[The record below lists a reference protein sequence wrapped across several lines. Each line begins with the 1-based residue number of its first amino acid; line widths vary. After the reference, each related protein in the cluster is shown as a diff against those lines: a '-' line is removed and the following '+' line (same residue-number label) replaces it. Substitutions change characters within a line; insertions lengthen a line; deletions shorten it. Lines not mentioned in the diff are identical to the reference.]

1 MNWYFSICFLVTL
14 PLYLPLPLDL
24 HLYLF
29 RSCICFHCCIWICI
43 CFSICFCIRI
53 SIYFLFVFVFI
64 FVFIFMILFLYLY
77 FFRGQFKCF
86 VFQMD
91 FYYFLGLRSSS
102 FIFYEFD
109 HILSFCSF
117 FDLTCW
123 AIRND
128 EWIGSIQI
136 VLTIVKCWAKI
147 LYCGHLI

>member
-1 MNWYFSICFLVTL
+1 MNWYLSICFLVTL

-29 RSCICFHCCIWICI
+29 RSCICFHCCIWICM
-43 CFSICFCIRI
+43 FF
-53 SIYFLFVFVFI
+53 YLLLYPNFHLFLVFVFVFI
-64 FVFIFMILFLYLY
+64 FVFIFCIYFYDLVFVFV

-91 FYYFLGLRSSS
+91 FYYFLGLHSSS

-109 HILSFCSF
+109 HILLFCSF

-136 VLTIVKCWAKI
+136 VLTYLLLNV
-147 LYCGHLI
+147 

>member
-1 MNWYFSICFLVTL
+1 MNWYLSICFLVTL

-53 SIYFLFVFVFI
+53 SIYLFIFCFCIYFCICFCIYFYDLVFVFV
-64 FVFIFMILFLYLY
+64 

-91 FYYFLGLRSSS
+91 FYYFLGLHSSS

-109 HILSFCSF
+109 HILLFCSF

-136 VLTIVKCWAKI
+136 VLTYLLLNV
-147 LYCGHLI
+147 